1 MSTHDP
7 VFYDSLTVEG
17 DPLGNHRV
25 TITAGG
31 DVAIWTASSN
41 PASGPGWSANRSDGT
56 LASPSAVGNGYAL
69 DYPAYVQAH
78 DGTDFVQVGQM
89 LFSVSGTVSTGIVP
103 TRFGLS
109 VMDDTGA
116 LWEPLVV
123 ESTRDVLPD
132 GIWKDMV
139 LNGPFIDGDWNAWGG
154 LLNYPTLAA
163 PRENV
168 TISGTGAT
176 GTIHL
181 ETLDRT
187 SKFITANSTSDFTI
201 NMRGNSSWTLDQ
213 TMQTGDLVE
222 FRLYAPMGTTAYYA
236 SSIAVDGVAATV
248 KWPGGSAPVAGIP
261 SALNIYDFQV
271 IKTAAATF
279 TIIGQFGAV
288 S

>member
-1 MSTHDP
+1 M
-7 VFYDSLTVEG
+7 FYDSLTVED
-17 DPLGNHRV
+17 DPLIAGNEQRSV
-25 TITAGG
+25 LVGG
-31 DVAIWTASSN
+31 DLAMYIASTTSAAGFGLSSFRSRGSIAAPTAVVN
-41 PASGPGWSANRSDGT
+41 GD
-56 LASPSAVGNGYAL
+56 AVM
-69 DYPAYVQAH
+69 YPAYPSAH
-78 DGTDFVQVGQM
+78 DGTDFLQIGQM

-109 VMDDTGA
+109 VMDDTGV

-139 LNGPFIDGDWNAWGG
+139 LNGPDIDGDWNAWSG

-163 PRENV
+163 PRESV

-187 SKFITANSTSDFTI
+187 SMFITANSTGDFTI

-213 TMQTGDLVE
+213 TLQTGDQVTFVLAVTNGSTAY
-222 FRLYAPMGTTAYYA
+222 RATSYTIDGSPVTPKWAGGVAPIAGAPNATDIYTITVTKTASATFAVWASMGT
-236 SSIAVDGVAATV
+236 VA
-248 KWPGGSAPVAGIP
+248 
-261 SALNIYDFQV
+261 
-271 IKTAAATF
+271 
-279 TIIGQFGAV
+279 
-288 S
+288 